1 MDMADLERRYDG
13 PIPAPLRQVARLG
26 SVEAVELLY
35 AEHQAAFYRDMVLG
49 QIAIIRRRRAAG
61 SWYPS
66 LHDDLRFYRAGWH
79 RWLARRT
86 AARRAV
92 A

>member
-26 SVEAVELLY
+26 SVEIVELLY
-35 AEHQAAFYRDMVLG
+35 AEGMAAFYREHAIG
-49 QIAIIRRRRAAG
+49 QIGIIRRRRAAG
-61 SWYPS
+61 NWYPS
-66 LHDDLRFYRAGWH
+66 LHEDLQLYRAGWH